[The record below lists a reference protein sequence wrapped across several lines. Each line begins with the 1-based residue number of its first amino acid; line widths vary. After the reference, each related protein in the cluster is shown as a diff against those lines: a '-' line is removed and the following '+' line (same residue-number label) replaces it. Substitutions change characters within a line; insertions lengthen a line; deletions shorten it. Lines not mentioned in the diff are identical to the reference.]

1 MIELRHLIKV
11 AGLLS
16 RRGYSRLS
24 EYAALFE
31 PTDA

>member
-1 MIELRHLIKV
+1 MIELRHLIKG

-16 RRGYSRLS
+16 GRSYSRLS

-31 PTDA
+31 PTG